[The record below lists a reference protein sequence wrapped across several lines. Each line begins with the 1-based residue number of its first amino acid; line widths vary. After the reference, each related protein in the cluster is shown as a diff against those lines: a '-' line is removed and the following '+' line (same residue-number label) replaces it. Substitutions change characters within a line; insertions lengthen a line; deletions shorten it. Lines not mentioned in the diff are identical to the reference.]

1 MVESRVKTA
10 QMTQLTLLIAIMAV
24 LGFTPLGFIQIPP
37 VSITI
42 MHIPVMIGAMVMGP
56 KEGGILGLV
65 FGLISMVRATFMGVS
80 PIDLMFSPFASGYPI
95 QSIIMVLVPRILL
108 GVITG
113 VLYKSLEPKTKD
125 VLAIGLS
132 ATVGSIAHSALVLS
146 CLAVLFSAFPLKEVI
161 FIIISVNGTLELLAG
176 VVVSVAVVKPLLMY
190 QKRKG

>member
-1 MVESRVKTA
+1 M
-10 QMTQLTLLIAIMAV
+10 
-24 LGFTPLGFIQIPP
+24 
-37 VSITI
+37 
-42 MHIPVMIGAMVMGP
+42 
-56 KEGGILGLV
+56 LGLV

>member
-1 MVESRVKTA
+1 MEESRVKTA

-37 VSITI
+37 VAITI
-42 MHIPVMIGAMVMGP
+42 MHIPVMIGAIVMGP
-56 KEGGILGLV
+56 KEGGILGFV

-80 PIDLMFSPFASGYPI
+80 PVDLMFSPFASGYPV
-95 QSIIMVLVPRILL
+95 QSLITVLLPRVLL

-113 VLYKSLEPKTKD
+113 VMYKILATKTKD

-132 ATVGSIAHSALVLS
+132 AAIGSIAHSAMVLS
-146 CLAVLFSAFPLKEVI
+146 CLAVLFAAFPLKEVL

-176 VVVSVAVVKPLLMY
+176 VVVTVAVAKPLLMY